1 MLNKFI
7 EILGENGVI
16 YGEDVEKRA
25 GDWAGQTICGAN
37 AILRPQTTQEISQIL
52 EICNANNI
60 KIVPAGGLT
69 GLVHGAEAK
78 KDEIQISFERMN
90 KVISIDPIGKTMLV
104 EAGCPLQKVHEV
116 ANEQG
121 LMFAVDLGARGSCTI
136 GGNISTNAGGNQVI
150 RYGMMREQI
159 LGLEAVLANGT
170 IISSLNS
177 LLKNNA
183 AYDLKQLF
191 IGSEGTLGLIT
202 KAVLRLHAKPISQNT
217 AMVSLNNFAD
227 LKLFFQ
233 NISNAFGGSLSS
245 FEVLWG
251 EYYELLTQK
260 SKRHNPPISIGAPFY
275 AIVETQGFDTQK
287 DSEFFMEVFEK
298 IIEDGGIED
307 AIICQNKAQRE
318 QIWAIRE
325 DILGL
330 FELLSPLATFDVS
343 MPINDMEK
351 YIEQLKTSI
360 KTEIGE
366 QAEVIVWGH
375 MGDCNLHI
383 IISPKKDIETCRKQ
397 IENLVYSPLKAL
409 NGSIS
414 AEHGIGLEKR
424 DYLSISRNESEIQL
438 MKLLKSTLD
447 PNGILNNGK
456 VI

>member
-1 MLNKFI
+1 MIEKFI
-7 EILGENGVI
+7 EILGTNGVI
-16 YGEDVEKRA
+16 HGDDVKMRA
-25 GDWAGQTICGAN
+25 GDWAGQTICGAK
-37 AILRPQTTQEISQIL
+37 AILRPQTSQEVSKIL
-52 EICNANNI
+52 EICNENNI

-69 GLVHGAEAK
+69 GLVHGAHANEN
-78 KDEIQISFERMN
+78 EIQISFERMN
-90 KVISIDPIGKTMLV
+90 KIISIDPIGKTMLV
-104 EAGCPLQKVHEV
+104 EAGCPLQKIHEA
-116 ANEQG
+116 ANEHG

-150 RYGMMREQI
+150 RFGMMREQI

-191 IGSEGTLGLIT
+191 IGSEGTLGLVT
-202 KAVLRLHAKPISQNT
+202 RAVLRLHAKPISQNT
-217 AMVSLNNFAD
+217 AMVAINNFED
-227 LKLFFQ
+227 LKTFFKDT
-233 NISNAFGGSLSS
+233 SNAFGGALSS

-251 EYYELLTQK
+251 EYYELLTKK
-260 SKRHNPPISIGAPFY
+260 SKRHTPPLSVNALFY

-298 IIEDGGIED
+298 LIEKGGIED
-307 AIICQNKAQRE
+307 AIICQNKTQRE

-330 FELLSPLATFDVS
+330 FQLLSPLATFDVS
-343 MPINDMEK
+343 MPISDMEK
-351 YIEQLKTSI
+351 YIDELKISI
-360 KTEIGE
+360 KEKIGHD
-366 QAEVIVWGH
+366 AETIVWGH

-383 IISPKKDIETCRKQ
+383 IISPKKDIETCRKE

-424 DYLSISRNESEIQL
+424 DYLPISRNENEIAL

-447 PNGILNNGK
+447 PKGILNNGK